1 MQLIVTQL
9 NELKT
14 SFIIGHSQ
22 KMEGASAILDAK
34 DKIEEPAFR
43 ILDNTYKDTY
53 FMKTYKINIF

>member
-14 SFIIGHSQ
+14 SFIIGQSQ

-34 DKIEEPAFR
+34 DKLKNLHSE
-43 ILDNTYKDTY
+43 Y
-53 FMKTYKINIF
+53 